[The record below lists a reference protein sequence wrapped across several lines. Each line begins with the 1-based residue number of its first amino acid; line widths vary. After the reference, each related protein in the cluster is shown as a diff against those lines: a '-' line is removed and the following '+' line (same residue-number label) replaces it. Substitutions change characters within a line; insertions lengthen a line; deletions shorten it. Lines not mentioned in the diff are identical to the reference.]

1 MPVERPRDRLAHV
14 RLLLV
19 TDPRY
24 GEVHAAEVILAAVR
38 ALPPGSF
45 AVQLRDK
52 VSPLARYQ
60 SSAAMLRAF
69 TRAHH
74 VPLILNGDPETA
86 RLVGADGLHVGAPRA
101 DGRPVTL
108 REAREVL
115 GEDAFLSVPAHD
127 EVDVENAAR
136 DGADMVLVSPIRS
149 GNAKQGRGV
158 EAISAAAAILR
169 RTPRRARLFA
179 LGGLTA
185 ADVAPCM
192 AAGADGVAVVRALLE
207 TADTAAI
214 TAAVSAFAQALENTM
229 PTLRTT
235 PVP

>member
-1 MPVERPRDRLAHV
+1 V
-14 RLLLV
+14 
-19 TDPRY
+19 
-24 GEVHAAEVILAAVR
+24 
-38 ALPPGSF
+38 
-45 AVQLRDK
+45 
-52 VSPLARYQ
+52 
-60 SSAAMLRAF
+60 
-69 TRAHH
+69 
-74 VPLILNGDPETA
+74 
-86 RLVGADGLHVGAPRA
+86 
-101 DGRPVTL
+101 
-108 REAREVL
+108 